1 MMAVFLIHPEGFQ
14 DFAGAHRQLPHAHT
28 SGAIDGVRDRG
39 HRRDDRYFTN
49 TAQAERVPRIRDFH
63 QHGID
68 HRQVKARRDAIVQ
81 EAGIE
86 HRPFRIEDVL
96 FVQSPADALHGP
108 ALNLSLDVA
117 RMDGFADVLERGVA
131 QNLRLACLGVDLD
144 IHDVDAESGADA
156 AVSEV
161 GTPDD
166 GATSV
171 VQPSCQLSE
180 GQATLRIAAIAK
192 VCRGPGE
199 G

>member
-1 MMAVFLIHPEGFQ
+1 M
-14 DFAGAHRQLPHAHT
+14 
-28 SGAIDGVRDRG
+28 
-39 HRRDDRYFTN
+39 
-49 TAQAERVPRIRDFH
+49 
-63 QHGID
+63 
-68 HRQVKARRDAIVQ
+68 
-81 EAGIE
+81 
-86 HRPFRIEDVL
+86 
-96 FVQSPADALHGP
+96 HGP